1 MEFNWLDIALGIP
14 LLYGIVSGLFKGIV
28 QSVGSLIGLVL
39 GIVLAYVYAK
49 PFSQQLIQWFVLTPD
64 QSYAISFVLLFIAVV
79 VVCALL
85 VKIIDKFLSLVTLG
99 WINKLLG
106 GVFGLL
112 KFALLLSVLIHL
124 VDMVD
129 QRFNWI
135 QPQVKQ
141 NSLFY
146 KPVKAVLPTVMPYV
160 HLYLDKHNETTR

>member
-1 MEFNWLDIALGIP
+1 
-14 LLYGIVSGLFKGIV
+14 
-28 QSVGSLIGLVL
+28 
-39 GIVLAYVYAK
+39 
-49 PFSQQLIQWFVLTPD
+49 
-64 QSYAISFVLLFIAVV
+64 VV

>member
-79 VVCALL
+79 VMSPDAKKNLSPTAVHSLR
-85 VKIIDKFLSLVTLG
+85 FLGHQGFSR
-99 WINKLLG
+99 
-106 GVFGLL
+106 
-112 KFALLLSVLIHL
+112 S
-124 VDMVD
+124 M
-129 QRFNWI
+129 
-135 QPQVKQ
+135 
-141 NSLFY
+141 
-146 KPVKAVLPTVMPYV
+146 
-160 HLYLDKHNETTR
+160 